1 MRRSKTFYVYL
12 HKSPSG
18 KYYVGITSK
27 YRVQDRWD
35 NGNGYKG
42 CPAFYNAITKYGWNA
57 IEHYIVASG
66 LSEVMAKKLEI
77 HLIPFFKACNRSY
90 NITNGG
96 DGHLGYIPS
105 EETRR
110 KLGNG
115 RKGKHISEE
124 QKIKLSK
131 AFKGRKAHPN
141 TIKAIIRTHTGKV
154 VSEETRKKL
163 RECNLGKHLTKET
176 KEKLSIIASKPVLQ
190 YDLCNNFIKEW
201 KSASEAA
208 KSLNK
213 RPSSITHCCN
223 HRVNYNTAY
232 GYKWE
237 WKYDL

>member
-1 MRRSKTFYVYL
+1 M
-12 HKSPSG
+12 
-18 KYYVGITSK
+18 GITSK

-77 HLIPFFKACNRSY
+77 HLISFFKACNRSY

>member
-35 NGNGYKG
+35 NGNGYEG
-42 CPAFYNAITKYGWNA
+42 CPAFYNAITKYGWNT

-66 LSEVMAKKLEI
+66 LSEAMAKKLEI
-77 HLIPFFKACNRSY
+77 HLISFFKACNKSY

-115 RKGKHISEE
+115 RRGKHISEE